1 MCELIYY
8 YYPSNTQQSGL
19 FVDMKSHASFLLILR
34 LHPTERVNM
43 QKVLELF

>member
-19 FVDMKSHASFLLILR
+19 LKPCIIFTHSTFAPNRDSKYA
-34 LHPTERVNM
+34 EGA
-43 QKVLELF
+43 